1 MNRKTV
7 IGIAAGAAALAG
19 AAWYISK
26 KRTQEKGEHS
36 LDEAKE
42 NFKGKLNEL
51 QRKAS
56 KELKNAGNDTKE
68 AVNAAK
74 DRAND
79 WVNNTAQA

>member
-1 MNRKTV
+1 MNRKVV

-19 AAWYISK
+19 AAWYINK
-26 KRTQEKGEHS
+26 KRTEKQNSHAS
-36 LDEAKE
+36 LEEAKQ

-51 QRKAS
+51 QRKAG
-56 KELKNAGNDTKE
+56 KELKNAGSDAKE

-79 WVNNTAQA
+79 WVNSAKA